1 MGDRMTLQTVAA
13 EGRQVN
19 SAAGV
24 AAVAARVGEAVRDR
38 DHYARLLARKRV
50 AFEPMGLARVP
61 ALSAALFPH
70 QRDVVDF
77 LLRAGCGAAF
87 LDTGLG
93 KTFVA
98 LEWGR
103 CIVEAT
109 NKPVLMLA
117 PLAVGPQHEREARAR
132 DIDAVHIRDKRGNL
146 GKRIYIVNYEQLH
159 KFDANDFAGVILDES
174 SILKSFTGVTTRA
187 LIEAFARTPYRLA
200 CTATPAP
207 NDHTELGQH
216 AAFLGAMQSRE
227 MLSRW
232 FINDTSTASQDWR
245 LKGHAV
251 DDFWDWVASW
261 ARCLS
266 KPSDLGH
273 DDTGFAL
280 PDLVRHDH
288 VVAADRSVDAGG
300 EKDGQARLFRLP
312 EMSATSIHREKR
324 LTLAARADAI
334 AAKVA
339 AEPTEPWIL
348 WVDTN
353 DEADAL
359 LGRLPGAI
367 EVRGDMRPDV
377 KEQRLVAFS
386 EGQQRI
392 LVTKPSIAGFGL
404 NWQHCARV
412 GFAGL
417 SFSYESYYQ
426 AVRRCWRFGQQRP
439 VHVHV
444 AMADTER
451 AIADTVLRKSEDHDA
466 MRAAMAAAMARVCRR
481 VEATVSYVPT
491 RRVEIPTWMREA
503 A

>member
-1 MGDRMTLQTVAA
+1 MMHDYHT
-13 EGRQVN
+13 
-19 SAAGV
+19 
-24 AAVAARVGEAVRDR
+24 
-38 DHYARLLARKRV
+38 LLAKKRV
-50 AFEPMGLARVP
+50 AFTPRGLAKVP

-216 AAFLGAMQSRE
+216 SAFLGVMDAPE

-232 FINDTSTASQDWR
+232 FLADQTQMGRYR
-245 LKGHAV
+245 LKKPAV
-251 DDFWDWVASW
+251 KAYWDWVASW
-261 ARCLS
+261 ARCVS

-273 DDTGFAL
+273 DDTKFTL
-280 PDLVRHDH
+280 PELVRHDH
-288 VVAADRSVDAGG
+288 IIAADRSVDAGG

-334 AAKVA
+334 AARVA

-359 LGRLPGAI
+359 CQRVPGAV
-367 EVRGDMRPDV
+367 EVRGDMAPEK
-377 KEQRLVAFS
+377 KERRLVAFS

-451 AIADTVLRKSEDHDA
+451 AIADTILRKSGDHDV
-466 MRAAMAAAMARVCRR
+466 MRTEMAAAMARAHQTSR
-481 VEATVSYVPT
+481 VYEDYRPVANVALPA
-491 RRVEIPTWMREA
+491 WLKA